1 MYRIRWDRVL
11 AFGVLLSLPLGLDW
25 LRANLSVGDFGAVPV
40 LGEACQNPEAKGLVL
55 ITILLAGVYF
65 FVKTLLRE

>member
-25 LRANLSVGDFGAVPV
+25 LRAHLSVG
-40 LGEACQNPEAKGLVL
+40 
-55 ITILLAGVYF
+55 ILAQYRFLARHARI
-65 FVKTLLRE
+65 KK